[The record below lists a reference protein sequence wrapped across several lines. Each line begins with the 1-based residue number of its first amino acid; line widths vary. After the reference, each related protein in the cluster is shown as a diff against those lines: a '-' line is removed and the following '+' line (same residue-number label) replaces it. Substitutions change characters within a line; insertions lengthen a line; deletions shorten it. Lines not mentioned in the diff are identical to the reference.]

1 MLLVLLLLFWAMTDL
16 VPRSG
21 WGADNVKLDPM
32 PKKPVDTVFLHH
44 TATPATSDG
53 AKDMRNVEAGEQA
66 RGYTT
71 VAYTECGHPD
81 GKVYEGRGISH
92 KGAATLN
99 WNSKSLA
106 YCLIGNYQTLVP
118 STVALESCAQR
129 LALWVRNGAVTKDFV
144 LRPHS
149 DVFATAC
156 CGTNLKPHIPAIRER
171 VKQILDGGQPA
182 PNPGGVLVTT
192 FKSYSGNIK
201 TDDQG
206 NGWTEIL
213 HDGGR
218 DPSVAIASLNGTNPA
233 KEGYTKIG
241 GCALAAAKYDGTRV
255 IVSLIGGTPRSGTG
269 INLLLG
275 W

>member
-1 MLLVLLLLFWAMTDL
+1 MTEL
-16 VPRSG
+16 ISRQA
-21 WGADNVKLDPM
+21 WGADRVALEPM
-32 PKKPVDTVFLHH
+32 PLKPVDTVFLHH
-44 TATPATSDG
+44 TATTPTVDG
-53 AKDMRNVEAGEQA
+53 ARDMRNIESGEQA

-81 GKVYEGRGISH
+81 GKVYEGRGIAH

-129 LALWVRNGAVTKDFV
+129 LALWVRDGAVTKDFV

-156 CGTNLKPHIPAIRER
+156 CGTNLKPHIPGIRER
-171 VKQILDGGQPA
+171 VNQILDGGQPA

-192 FKSYSGNIK
+192 FKTYSGNIT
-201 TDDQG
+201 TDSEG
-206 NGWTEIL
+206 NGWTEIF
-213 HDGGR
+213 HDGGK
-218 DPSVAIASLNGTNPA
+218 DPSVSIASLNGTQP
-233 KEGYTKIG
+233 KVEGYSKIG
-241 GCALAAAKYDGTRV
+241 GAALATASYDGNRV
-255 IVSLIGGTPRSGTG
+255 IVSLLGGTPKSGTG
-269 INLLLG
+269 IKLLLG